1 MNQLNLLPRIT
12 IGIGLLEAI
21 GGVYVIIGRVMT
33 TARLGVQVRRVVER
47 LPRRAPL
54 LCHLEHVRR
63 PLVTFHRFLD
73 LGRAPARFN
82 IALSHNVKPNDT
94 AVDRKLGDTSDSP
107 ATILQTENLNYARR
121 TAVPSVEVA

>member
-1 MNQLNLLPRIT
+1 MPQRT
-12 IGIGLLEAI
+12 IGIGFLEAI
-21 GGVYVIIGRVMT
+21 GGVYVIISRVMT

-82 IALSHNVKPNDT
+82 IALSQSDAQQYHGGPRLVDT
-94 AVDRKLGDTSDSP
+94 RSP
-107 ATILQTENLNYARR
+107 ATILQAENFNYARR
-121 TAVPSVEVA
+121 TAVLSADVT